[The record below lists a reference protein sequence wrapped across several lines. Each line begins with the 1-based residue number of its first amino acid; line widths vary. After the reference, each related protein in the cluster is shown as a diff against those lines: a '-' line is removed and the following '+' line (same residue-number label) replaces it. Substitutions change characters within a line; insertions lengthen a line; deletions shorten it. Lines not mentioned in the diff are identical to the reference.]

1 MAFPTRSRDDSF
13 RRRATCQA
21 IRNSLRWAKA
31 FPAIWTMGAD
41 GSYQKQLASAG
52 HRDLHLS
59 TTADGRYMIFCSNR
73 SGTFEIWRAHPD
85 GSDLK
90 QLTSNGNNSEP
101 NVSPDGRWVVYMSA
115 RDGVRTLWRVGI
127 EGGEP
132 VRLTEQPVSWP
143 RISTDGKFIAC
154 GFDVGPSQIQLAIIP
169 FAGGLSDK
177 SVRRSSA
184 CQFPLRH
191 TLDT

>member
-41 GSYQKQLASAG
+41 GSYQKQLTSAG

-132 VRLTEQPVSWP
+132 VRLTEQPRFVASNLSG
-143 RISTDGKFIAC
+143 R
-154 GFDVGPSQIQLAIIP
+154 QIHCLR
-169 FAGGLSDK
+169 LRCW
-177 SVRRSSA
+177 SVANSARDHSIRRWS
-184 CQFPLRH
+184 FR
-191 TLDT
+191 